1 MDEKLPRVGIDD
13 LVAATTAGVIRA
25 LEARAA
31 GFERLSSLDLV
42 KSGFGVDIYIRAGGP
57 RLLDLATNP
66 RLNPQP
72 EPPGI
77 SG

>member
-1 MDEKLPRVGIDD
+1 MEERLPRVALDD

-31 GFERLSSLDLV
+31 GVERISSLDLV
-42 KSGFGVDIYIRAGGP
+42 KSGFVVDIYIRAGGP
-57 RLLDLATNP
+57 RFLDRGILP
-66 RLNPQP
+66 ELNPQP

-77 SG
+77 KT